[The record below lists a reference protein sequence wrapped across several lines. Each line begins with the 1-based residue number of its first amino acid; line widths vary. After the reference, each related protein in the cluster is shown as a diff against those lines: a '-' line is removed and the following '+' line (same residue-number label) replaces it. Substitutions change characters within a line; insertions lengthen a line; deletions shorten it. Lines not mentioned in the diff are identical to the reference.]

1 MVAGKTHPYAR
12 VPFYILSNTDL
23 QEGTYTPTRV
33 SELKHDKWVGTTYG
47 NGWMHRWLIR
57 LLRVTDVRLLYAF
70 ASVFVVPPTLLVN
83 APARRAIYSYFR
95 RRWGY
100 GPLRAA
106 WMTVCNHCA
115 FSQVVIDRFAMYAGR
130 RFHIDIDG
138 YGHFLRLASRP
149 EGFVQLSS
157 HIGNY
162 EIAGYSLA
170 VETKR
175 FNALVFGGEKAS
187 VMANRNRMFSGNNI
201 RMIPMSAD
209 MSHMFMMD
217 AALADGEILSMPAD
231 RIFGSQKYYEMDFLG
246 APARFPQGAF
256 QLAAVRRVPV
266 LFVAVMK
273 QTLTSY
279 RIIVR
284 EIPSPAEGT
293 AKERARALA
302 EAYVA
307 ELEDVVRQYPT
318 QWYNYFD
325 FWAQ

>member
-1 MVAGKTHPYAR
+1 M
-12 VPFYILSNTDL
+12 
-23 QEGTYTPTRV
+23 
-33 SELKHDKWVGTTYG
+33 SELKHDKWAGTTYG

-57 LLRVTDVRLLYAF
+57 ILRVTDVRLLYAF

-83 APARRAIYSYFR
+83 ASARRAIYGYFR

-100 GPLRAA
+100 GPVKAA
-106 WMTVCNHCA
+106 WMTVRNHCA
-115 FSQVVIDRFAMYAGR
+115 FSQVVIDRFAMYAGK
-130 RFHIDIDG
+130 RFRIDIEG
-138 YGHFLRLASRP
+138 YENFLRLAGGP
-149 EGFVQLSS
+149 AGFVQLSS

-170 VETKR
+170 VENKR

-209 MSHMFMMD
+209 MSHVFMMD

-231 RIFGSQKYYEMDFLG
+231 RIFGSQKSYEIDFLG

-256 QLAAVRRVPV
+256 LLAAVRNVPV

-273 QTLTSY
+273 QSPTSY
-279 RIIVR
+279 RIVVK
-284 EIPSPAEGT
+284 EIPAPAGGR

-302 EAYVA
+302 EAYVT